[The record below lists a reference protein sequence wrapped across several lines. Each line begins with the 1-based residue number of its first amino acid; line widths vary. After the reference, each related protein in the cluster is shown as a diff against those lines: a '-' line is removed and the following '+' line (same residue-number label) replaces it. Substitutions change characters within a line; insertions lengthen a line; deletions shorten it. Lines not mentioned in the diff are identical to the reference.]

1 MDQSSERA
9 SRGTEIGGPEP
20 STLAYQIYQER
31 MGFTVL
37 GRRNHAPRR
46 VPA

>member
-37 GRRNHAPRR
+37 GRRPDAYLHD
-46 VPA
+46 V